1 MMRSKIM
8 IIFLIF
14 ILVVLNLILYSSEQ
28 TSTKGQTFFLKLES
42 SKTEVLPVYGNSISL
57 IYEINGNYSQK
68 LYSDMQSGLGQIVIL
83 IDASGE
89 GRFVRF
95 YDGKGVS
102 SKEALIRYQ
111 KEEDED
117 YIHLLPK
124 SFFFQE
130 GHAKYYHQAKYG
142 VFKRQSGD
150 YNLNLIGLA
159 DENKN
164 LIIPRN

>member
-1 MMRSKIM
+1 
-8 IIFLIF
+8 
-14 ILVVLNLILYSSEQ
+14 
-28 TSTKGQTFFLKLES
+28 
-42 SKTEVLPVYGNSISL
+42 
-57 IYEINGNYSQK
+57 
-68 LYSDMQSGLGQIVIL
+68 MQSGVGQIVIL
-83 IDASGE
+83 IDESRE

-150 YNLNLIGLA
+150 NNLNLIGLFTESMYLVVRR
-159 DENKN
+159 DILN
-164 LIIPRN
+164 

>member
-1 MMRSKIM
+1 MRSKIM
-8 IIFLIF
+8 IFF
-14 ILVVLNLILYSSEQ
+14 SVCILVVLNLILYNSEQ

-42 SKTEVLPVYGNSISL
+42 SRAEVLPVYGNSIDL
-57 IYEINGNYSQK
+57 TYEINGNYSQK

-83 IDASGE
+83 IDESGD

-95 YDGKGVS
+95 YDGKGIS
-102 SKEALIRYQ
+102 SKEVLIRYH
-111 KEEDED
+111 KEESKD
-117 YIHLLPK
+117 YIQLLPK

-130 GHAKYYHQAKYG
+130 GHAKYYDQAKYG

-150 YNLNLIGLA
+150 NNLNLIGLA

>member
-1 MMRSKIM
+1 MRSKIM
-8 IIFLIF
+8 IIFLVC
-14 ILVVLNLILYSSEQ
+14 ILVVLNLILYNSEQ

-42 SKTEVLPVYGNSISL
+42 SKAEVLPVYGNSIDL
-57 IYEINGNYSQK
+57 TYEINGNYSQK

-83 IDASGE
+83 IDESGD

-95 YDGKGVS
+95 YDGKGIS
-102 SKEALIRYQ
+102 SKEVLIRFQ
-111 KEEDED
+111 KEEGKD
-117 YIHLLPK
+117 YIQLLPK

-130 GHAKYYHQAKYG
+130 GHAKYYDQAKYG

-150 YNLNLIGLA
+150 NNLNLIGLA

>member
-1 MMRSKIM
+1 MRSKIM
-8 IIFLIF
+8 IIFLVC
-14 ILVVLNLILYSSEQ
+14 ILVVLNLILYNSEQ

-42 SKTEVLPVYGNSISL
+42 SKAEVLPVYGNSIDL
-57 IYEINGNYSQK
+57 TYEINGNYSQK

-83 IDASGE
+83 IDESGD

-95 YDGKGVS
+95 YDGKGIS
-102 SKEALIRYQ
+102 SKEVLIRYQ
-111 KEEDED
+111 KEEGKD
-117 YIHLLPK
+117 YIQLLPK

-130 GHAKYYHQAKYG
+130 GHAKYYDQAKYG

-150 YNLNLIGLA
+150 NNLNLIGLA

-164 LIIPRN
+164 IIIPGN

>member
-1 MMRSKIM
+1 MRSKIM

-14 ILVVLNLILYSSEQ
+14 ILVLLNLILYNSEQ

-42 SKTEVLPVYGNSISL
+42 SKMQILPVYGNSVGL
-57 IYEINGNYSQK
+57 IYEINGNYSQE
-68 LYSDMQSGLGQIVIL
+68 LHSDMQSGLGQIVIL
-83 IDASGE
+83 INESGE

-111 KEEDED
+111 KEEGKD

-124 SFFFQE
+124 FFFFQE

-150 YNLNLIGLA
+150 NNLNLIGVA

-164 LIIPRN
+164 IIIPRN

>member
-14 ILVVLNLILYSSEQ
+14 IIIVLNLILYNSEQ

-42 SKTEVLPVYGNSISL
+42 SQTEVLPVYGNSISL

-83 IDASGE
+83 IDESGE

-95 YDGKGVS
+95 YDGKGVT

-111 KEEDED
+111 KEEGEN

-124 SFFFQE
+124 SFFFAYQTE
-130 GHAKYYHQAKYG
+130 SHPLLIP
-142 VFKRQSGD
+142 
-150 YNLNLIGLA
+150 NLKPTGFTFCPILFSFYFFFFFFS
-159 DENKN
+159 
-164 LIIPRN
+164 